1 MLQPIGVT
9 MLVALYVLSDTD
21 GVSSRAIIYALVSF
35 ITTLLGSI
43 AVMGRHIAKVS
54 SKHQAKLEE
63 LYEARISDLKEAHS
77 LVDTLLKVVEKKLG
91 GA

>member
-9 MLVALYVLSDTD
+9 MLVMLYALDGSDA
-21 GVSSRAIIYALVSF
+21 VSNKVIIYALASF
-35 ITTLLGSI
+35 VTTLVGAI
-43 AVMGRHIAKVS
+43 AVMGRYIAKAS